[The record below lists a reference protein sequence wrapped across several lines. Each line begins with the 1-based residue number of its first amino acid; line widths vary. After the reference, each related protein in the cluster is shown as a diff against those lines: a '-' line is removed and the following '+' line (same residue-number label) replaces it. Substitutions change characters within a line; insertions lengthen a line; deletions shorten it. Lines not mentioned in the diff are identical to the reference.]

1 MTPNSQCF
9 LIFSEEFDETRSNTI
24 VPTSVPRAYRMAV
37 SHVVSIMLKGIKLAF
52 LGLLRI
58 GQVPKTSDQSF
69 RLINE
74 DEMPA
79 VMLYTRIVAPI
90 RVPPGQTCAVARAKI
105 ATTFGTTT

>member
-1 MTPNSQCF
+1 
-9 LIFSEEFDETRSNTI
+9 
-24 VPTSVPRAYRMAV
+24 MAV